1 MSNKRA
7 FYSIEVLMGED
18 YTTWSTDDL
27 KWLWT
32 HALRGQ
38 ERLFKGEL
46 LDKLELTQQ
55 RVKDELAK
63 RRT

>member
-1 MSNKRA
+1 
-7 FYSIEVLMGED
+7 MGED